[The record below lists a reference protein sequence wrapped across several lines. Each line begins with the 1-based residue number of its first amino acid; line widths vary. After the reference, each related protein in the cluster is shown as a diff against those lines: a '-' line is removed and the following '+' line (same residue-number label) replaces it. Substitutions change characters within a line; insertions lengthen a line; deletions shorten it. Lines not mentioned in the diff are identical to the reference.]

1 MVGNDARPS
10 RQTSQARHQLRAIPA
25 SAVGDLW
32 SPQTDAG
39 VVAQAIVTLVVFGLL
54 VWLVPRE
61 KALVQLVVGLGIVV
75 LAWYGFR
82 TIH

>member
-1 MVGNDARPS
+1 VVGDDPRPC
-10 RQTSQARHQLRAIPA
+10 RQTLQARHELNAVPA

-39 VVAQAIVTLVVFGLL
+39 VVAQVIVTLVVIGVL
-54 VWLVPRE
+54 VWLVRRE
-61 KALVQLVVGLGIVV
+61 KALVQLVVGVGMVV

>member
-1 MVGNDARPS
+1 M
-10 RQTSQARHQLRAIPA
+10 
-25 SAVGDLW
+25 SAVRAPAIGDLW

-39 VVAQAIVTLVVFGLL
+39 VVAQVIITLLVIGVV
-54 VWLVPRE
+54 VWLVRRE
-61 KALVQLVVGLGIVV
+61 KALVQLVVGVGMVV

>member
-1 MVGNDARPS
+1 M
-10 RQTSQARHQLRAIPA
+10 PA
-25 SAVGDLW
+25 SAIGDLW

-39 VVAQAIVTLVVFGLL
+39 VVAQVFITLL
-54 VWLVPRE
+54 VIGVVVWFVRRE
-61 KALVQLVVGLGIVV
+61 KALVQLVVGIGMVV

>member
-1 MVGNDARPS
+1 M
-10 RQTSQARHQLRAIPA
+10 RAPA
-25 SAVGDLW
+25 IGDLW

-39 VVAQAIVTLVVFGLL
+39 VVAQVIITLLVIGVV
-54 VWLVPRE
+54 VWLVRRE
-61 KALVQLVVGLGIVV
+61 KALVQLVVGVGMVV